1 MKPIIRLDLFN
12 PAITTV
18 TATGPVTPTAG
29 VDVSAVIGDWR
40 VVCQVIS
47 QTAGKKYQVNLE
59 GSADGFATRTVHLI
73 AGGMG
78 SIGPTADKV
87 YSVRRHELDAWI
99 IRFVKIEGSADGFA
113 TRTVHLIAGG
123 MGSIGPTADKVYSVR
138 RHELDAWII
147 GFVNGKLRC
156 QVAQLDAG
164 SSLQMRCWVEW
175 SSSL

>member
-73 AGGMG
+73 AGGAG

-87 YSVRRHELDAWI
+87 YSVRR
-99 IRFVKIEGSADGFA
+99 
-113 TRTVHLIAGG
+113 
-123 MGSIGPTADKVYSVR
+123 Y
-138 RHELDAWII
+138 ELDAWII
-147 GFVNGKLRC
+147 GSVDGKLRC
-156 QVAQLDAG
+156 NVTELDTG
-164 SSLQMRCWVEW
+164 SSLQMRAWVQYA
-175 SSSL
+175 SAL

>member
-1 MKPIIRLDLFN
+1 MKPIIRLDLFD

-99 IRFVKIEGSADGFA
+99 I
-113 TRTVHLIAGG
+113 
-123 MGSIGPTADKVYSVR
+123 
-138 RHELDAWII
+138 

>member
-59 GSADGFATRTVHLI
+59 GSAAGVATRTVHLI
-73 AGGMG
+73 AGG
-78 SIGPTADKV
+78 A
-87 YSVRRHELDAWI
+87 
-99 IRFVKIEGSADGFA
+99 
-113 TRTVHLIAGG
+113 
-123 MGSIGPTADKVYSVR
+123 GSIGPTADKVYSVR

-147 GFVNGKLRC
+147 GFVFGKLRC
-156 QVAQLDAG
+156 NLAELDAG
-164 SSLQMRCWVEW
+164 SSLQLRCWVEW
-175 SSSL
+175 ASAL